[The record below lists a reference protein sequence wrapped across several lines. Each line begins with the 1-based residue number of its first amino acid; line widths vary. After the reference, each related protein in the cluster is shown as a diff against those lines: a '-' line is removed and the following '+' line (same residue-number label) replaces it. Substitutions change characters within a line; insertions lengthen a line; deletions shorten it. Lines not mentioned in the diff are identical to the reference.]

1 MQPEI
6 ILCVDDDA
14 TVLNALRTLLGKS
27 LGSGVLLEIAESGQ
41 EALEIC
47 EEFRQEQREV
57 AIVISDFIMP
67 SMRGDELLIRIHQ
80 LSPRTVSMMLTGQSD
95 LSGVER
101 CIKEARLFRFLEKPF
116 QNVDIVQATRA
127 ALDMYRQ
134 SSSMPSC
141 ASASPNSQ
149 INHLPLGTAHST
161 T

>member
-27 LGSGVLLEIAESGQ
+27 LGKGVLLEIAESGQ

-67 SMRGDELLIRIHQ
+67 GMRGDELLIRIHQ
-80 LSPRTVSMMLTGQSD
+80 FSPRTVSMMLSGQSD

-127 ALDMYRQ
+127 ALDLYRQ
-134 SSSMPSC
+134 LSPAQDC
-141 ASASPNSQ
+141 ALASQTSQ
-149 INHLPLGTAHST
+149 INGLPASPAHSST
-161 T
+161 

>member
-27 LGSGVLLEIAESGQ
+27 LGSGILLEIAESGQ

-47 EEFRQEQREV
+47 EEFRQEQREI

-80 LSPRTVSMMLTGQSD
+80 MSPRTVSMMLTGQSD
-95 LSGVER
+95 FSGVER

-127 ALDMYRQ
+127 ALDIYRQ
-134 SSSMPSC
+134 SNSTSDC
-141 ASASPNSQ
+141 TSASS
-149 INHLPLGTAHST
+149 ILPHQPPDPAHST